1 MWCSQLLPGNDFAVQ
16 SADFMETHDDTTMKR
31 TAYRLAAIAIAALTT
46 TASLADEEGFIP
58 LFDGKS
64 LDGWEVSENKDSF
77 KIEDGA
83 IVAHGPRAHAFYTGA
98 VNGAKF
104 RNFELRL
111 EAMTRKNSNGGVF
124 IHSEYQ
130 EKGWPAKGYEIQVNN
145 TQGDWRKTGGLYAV
159 VDNKEPFEDDKWME
173 MVIRVEN
180 GVITST
186 VNGKKLVE
194 HKSEGEKS
202 KLLNEGGA
210 IALQAHDPD
219 SEVHYKNIRIKA
231 LD

>member
-1 MWCSQLLPGNDFAVQ
+1 
-16 SADFMETHDDTTMKR
+16 MK
-31 TAYRLAAIAIAALTT
+31 TILKQTSTRLAALACAALTI
-46 TASLADEEGFIP
+46 TAALADEEGFKP
-58 LFDGKS
+58 LFDGKT
-64 LDGWEVSENKDSF
+64 LDGWNVAENKDSF

-83 IVAHGPRAHAFYTGA
+83 IVAHGPRAHAFYSGE

-104 RNFELRL
+104 KNFELRL

-124 IHSEYQ
+124 FHTEYQ
-130 EKGWPAKGYEIQVNN
+130 EKGWPRGYEIQVNN
-145 TQGDWRKTGGLYAV
+145 TQGDPQKTGGLYATV
-159 VDNKEPFEDDKWME
+159 KNLEPFEDDKWME

-194 HKSEGEKS
+194 HKPEGEKS
-202 KLLNEGGA
+202 KLLPEGGA
-210 IALQAHDPD
+210 IALQAHDPG
-219 SEVHYKNIRIKA
+219 SKVYYRNIRIKS

>member
-1 MWCSQLLPGNDFAVQ
+1 MKTTLRNTTSCLAALAFAVL
-16 SADFMETHDDTTMKR
+16 SVNV
-31 TAYRLAAIAIAALTT
+31 
-46 TASLADEEGFIP
+46 SLADEEGFKP

-64 LDGWEVSENKDSF
+64 LDGWKVSENQESF

-83 IVAHGPRAHAFYTGA
+83 IVAHGPRAHAFYTGE

-104 RNFELRL
+104 KNFELRL

-124 IHSEYQ
+124 FHTEYQ
-130 EKGWPAKGYEIQVNN
+130 EKGWPRGYEIQVNN
-145 TQGDWRKTGGLYAV
+145 TQGDPQKTGGLYATV
-159 VDNKEPFEDDKWME
+159 KNLEPFEDDKWME

-180 GVITST
+180 GVITSI

-194 HKSEGEKS
+194 YKSEGGKS
-202 KLLNEGGA
+202 KLLPEGGV
-210 IALQAHDPD
+210 IALQAHDAG
-219 SEVHYKNIRIKA
+219 SKIYYKNIRIKA